1 MTRREPKG
9 SPSKTQTTIRKG
21 VSASRHSYGDGFDL
35 CGRFQTVTDN
45 QTTIPNVAE
54 ILAGVLRNMEP
65 KLQPFL
71 LAKLERLAAQRYRTW
86 ASDHPDQSVKEGL
99 LACADREEEIA
110 TRVESLVPDASAIQD
125 KLLSDHPELLDL
137 NRTLFEG
144 RPLKVQFAMQAE
156 GERAGAAAWRAY
168 AAGASDPS
176 VRELLQSCSALEQAN
191 ADFLQTLL

>member
-1 MTRREPKG
+1 MT
-9 SPSKTQTTIRKG
+9 
-21 VSASRHSYGDGFDL
+21 DD
-35 CGRFQTVTDN
+35 

-54 ILAGVLRNMEP
+54 ILAGVLRNIDP

-86 ASDHPDQSVKEGL
+86 ASDHPDQSVREGML
-99 LACADREEEIA
+99 VCADREEEIA
-110 TRVESLVPDASAIQD
+110 RRVESLVPDASAIQD

-156 GERAGAAAWRAY
+156 GE
-168 AAGASDPS
+168 
-176 VRELLQSCSALEQAN
+176 
-191 ADFLQTLL
+191 

>member
-1 MTRREPKG
+1 M
-9 SPSKTQTTIRKG
+9 SDDQS
-21 VSASRHSYGDGFDL
+21 
-35 CGRFQTVTDN
+35 N
-45 QTTIPNVAE
+45 IPNVAE
-54 ILAGVLRNMEP
+54 ILAGVLRTIDPM
-65 KLQPFL
+65 LQPLL

-99 LACADREEEIA
+99 QACANREDQIA
-110 TRVESLVPDASAIQD
+110 MRVESLEPNALAIQA

-144 RPLKVQFAMQAE
+144 RPLKVQFSMQVD

-168 AAGASDPS
+168 AAGASDQS
-176 VRELLQSCSALEQAN
+176 VQELLQSCSPLEQAN